1 MPLKELNATRR
12 RNYITMFLLLSLF
25 TFSLY
30 SINIIYP
37 KLGKGVPI
45 HGNTKKA
52 QEIGR
57 FAIPFMTLLSF
68 FTACVV
74 VATMISDGNSNLL
87 SKPRDQFAGIYFLG
101 IAGVILTIMNFTVL
115 KEHNLKDY
123 IKGKKF
129 SVIGAFMALG
139 VSAIVFGF
147 LDNFGMKLGT
157 EALDDNFVQ
166 MFLGPFSTH
175 KRYGEYKESI
185 GDNLKIINGWA
196 GGRWRTIINQ
206 VLRCKD
212 DLEELSK
219 KTKSKDSRLK
229 DLVKDINKFVDNG
242 AEPLIIPEALLKKN
256 NNDNSSSD
264 IRNYIK
270 NVKEK
275 YDMIDGSKSMM
286 GNTFSDFIG
295 AILGAAIINL
305 FTYMTSY
312 DGIYTGDD
320 SIDNSGL
327 ISNLNKLAPFME
339 ALFIS
344 IGCLIPIFLN
354 IAITRDPTSSNNA
367 KAWTVVISVGI
378 IMSIMMY
385 LSVRGTKDMNT
396 EDKKRSI
403 NKTLTDLTERLNIT
417 EEDGNLNTTVK
428 DFLAKVNTM

>member
-12 RNYITMFLLLSLF
+12 RNYITMFLLLLLF

-45 HGNTKKA
+45 PGNTKKA

-129 SVIGAFMALG
+129 SVIGALMALG

-166 MFLGPFSTH
+166 MFLTPFSSH
-175 KRYGEYKESI
+175 KKFEVYKESI
-185 GDNLKIINGWA
+185 GDNLKIMNGWA
-196 GGRWRTIINQ
+196 SGRWRTVINQ
-206 VLRCKD
+206 LLRCKD
-212 DLEELSK
+212 DLNKLAK
-219 KTKSKDSRLK
+219 NTKLDDNRLK
-229 DLVKDINKFVDNG
+229 DLVKDINKFIDEG
-242 AEPLIIPEALLKKN
+242 AEPLVIPNELFEKGHGNNSQGGVKEYVKN
-256 NNDNSSSD
+256 
-264 IRNYIK
+264 I
-270 NVKEK
+270 KEK
-275 YDMIDGSKSMM
+275 YDIIDGSKSMM

-320 SIDNSGL
+320 SIDKSGL
-327 ISNLNKLAPFME
+327 ISNLNKLGPFME
-339 ALFIS
+339 AFFIS

-354 IAITRDPTSSNNA
+354 VAITKDPTSTNNA
-367 KAWTVVISVGI
+367 KAWAVVISVGI
-378 IMSIMMY
+378 IMTIMMY

-403 NKTLTDLTERLNIT
+403 NKTLADLTDRLNIN
-417 EEDGNLNTTVK
+417 EEDGNLNTRVK
-428 DFLAKVNTM
+428 EFLENVNTM

>member
-1 MPLKELNATRR
+1 
-12 RNYITMFLLLSLF
+12 
-25 TFSLY
+25 
-30 SINIIYP
+30 
-37 KLGKGVPI
+37 
-45 HGNTKKA
+45 
-52 QEIGR
+52 
-57 FAIPFMTLLSF
+57 
-68 FTACVV
+68 
-74 VATMISDGNSNLL
+74 
-87 SKPRDQFAGIYFLG
+87 
-101 IAGVILTIMNFTVL
+101 
-115 KEHNLKDY
+115 
-123 IKGKKF
+123 
-129 SVIGAFMALG
+129 
-139 VSAIVFGF
+139 
-147 LDNFGMKLGT
+147 
-157 EALDDNFVQ
+157 
-166 MFLGPFSTH
+166 
-175 KRYGEYKESI
+175 
-185 GDNLKIINGWA
+185 
-196 GGRWRTIINQ
+196 
-206 VLRCKD
+206 
-212 DLEELSK
+212 
-219 KTKSKDSRLK
+219 
-229 DLVKDINKFVDNG
+229 
-242 AEPLIIPEALLKKN
+242 
-256 NNDNSSSD
+256 
-264 IRNYIK
+264 
-270 NVKEK
+270 
-275 YDMIDGSKSMM
+275 MIDGSKSMM

>member
-30 SINIIYP
+30 SINLIYP

-45 HGNTKKA
+45 PGNIKKA

-74 VATMISDGNSNLL
+74 VATMISDGNSSLL

-101 IAGVILTIMNFTVL
+101 IAGVILSIMNFTVL

-212 DLEELSK
+212 DLEEIK
-219 KTKSKDSRLK
+219 RRLNLCYEEYIQLQDEK
-229 DLVKDINKFVDNG
+229 NKEIEELKNQY
-242 AEPLIIPEALLKKN
+242 EKRMIKLKNECNRRIIDCGNKLKNSEKEKRRLQKEIRDFN
-256 NNDNSSSD
+256 KEIREGKLFSSSS
-264 IRNYIK
+264 RNK
-270 NVKEK
+270 T
-275 YDMIDGSKSMM
+275 SKSIV
-286 GNTFSDFIG
+286 T
-295 AILGAAIINL
+295 
-305 FTYMTSY
+305 TTS
-312 DGIYTGDD
+312 
-320 SIDNSGL
+320 
-327 ISNLNKLAPFME
+327 
-339 ALFIS
+339 
-344 IGCLIPIFLN
+344 
-354 IAITRDPTSSNNA
+354 
-367 KAWTVVISVGI
+367 
-378 IMSIMMY
+378 
-385 LSVRGTKDMNT
+385 
-396 EDKKRSI
+396 
-403 NKTLTDLTERLNIT
+403 
-417 EEDGNLNTTVK
+417 
-428 DFLAKVNTM
+428 